1 MHGIIPYMFDCLGP
15 SSCSSPSTKELHDQ
29 SDHPNGSPVYLQHL
43 EGLQVRDVGDHVG
56 REGELF
62 AVDQQMQRTVHL
74 KSDM

>member
-1 MHGIIPYMFDCLGP
+1 M
-15 SSCSSPSTKELHDQ
+15 TKVITQ
-29 SDHPNGSPVYLQHL
+29 RAPVYLQHL

-74 KSDM
+74 KSDMWVGGGVCR